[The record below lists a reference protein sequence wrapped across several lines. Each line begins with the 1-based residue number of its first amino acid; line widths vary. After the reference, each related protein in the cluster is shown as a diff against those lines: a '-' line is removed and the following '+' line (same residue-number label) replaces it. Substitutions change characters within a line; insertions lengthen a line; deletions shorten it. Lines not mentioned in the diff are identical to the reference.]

1 MINHHESYVEET
13 HDPWIHNLILSEG
26 HHVEFAW
33 VSFQSYFNDHFSPTS
48 MTIAVL
54 LRWSFQS
61 YFDDHFSPTSMTIA
75 VLLRWSFQS
84 YFDDHFS
91 PTSMII
97 SVLLRWPFQ
106 SYFDDFQ
113 KNQSHEI
120 QLRNI
125 FYKLKRGENEAILNS
140 GPYAEGVRG
149 VWSHPTGWANYFR
162 IMQFFTRNCVYT
174 PNLGLKIGI
183 FWRFASPF
191 VKLLKFTPPFS
202 KVCIGACNWLFFL
215 FEVLPCSSV

>member
-1 MINHHESYVEET
+1 MG
-13 HDPWIHNLILSEG
+13 LIS
-26 HHVEFAW
+26 
-33 VSFQSYFNDHFSPTS
+33 
-48 MTIAVL
+48 VL
-54 LRWSFQS
+54 LQ
-61 YFDDHFSPTSMTIA
+61 
-75 VLLRWSFQS
+75 WSFQS

-91 PTSMII
+91 PTSMIISVLLRWPFQSYFDDHFSPTSMTI

-149 VWSHPTGWANYFR
+149 CDRTPLAGQIISESCSFSPETVFTPQIWASKLEFSEDSHP
-162 IMQFFTRNCVYT
+162 
-174 PNLGLKIGI
+174 PL
-183 FWRFASPF
+183 
-191 VKLLKFTPPFS
+191 
-202 KVCIGACNWLFFL
+202 
-215 FEVLPCSSV
+215 